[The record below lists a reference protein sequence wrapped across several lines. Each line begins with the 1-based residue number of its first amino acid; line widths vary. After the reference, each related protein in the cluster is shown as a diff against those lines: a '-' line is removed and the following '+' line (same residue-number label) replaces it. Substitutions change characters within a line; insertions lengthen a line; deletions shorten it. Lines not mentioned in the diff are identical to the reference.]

1 MAGRPRKL
9 NEIGVTLSAHVPLS
23 LKLKVEEIA
32 NTKGVSSSDI
42 VRQALESYLQ
52 QAGSTPP
59 TMEQKN
65 DPPITDPLMVMDLD
79 VIREALSAAEKH
91 VEELELA
98 VKPLLTGHT
107 LQSRSHILSSYKSQ
121 ILSRT
126 RSLKSELYR
135 IKRQYQKIRH
145 HNPELTDKLLK
156 LYNTVCSIEKA
167 FAEA

>member
-1 MAGRPRKL
+1 MPRPRVLEDRVIVPIVLTSRLKQMS
-9 NEIGVTLSAHVPLS
+9 EQAAQAQGVSLSALIRT
-23 LKLKVEEIA
+23 L
-32 NTKGVSSSDI
+32 
-42 VRQALESYLQ
+42 LENYLQ

-59 TMEQKN
+59 ALEQKN
-65 DPPITDPLMVMDLD
+65 DPPTTANPLMVMDLD
-79 VIREALSAAEKH
+79 AIRDALSAAEKH
-91 VEELELA
+91 VEELELT

-126 RSLKSELYR
+126 RSLKNELYR

>member
-1 MAGRPRKL
+1 MPRPRVLEDRVIVPIVLTSRLKQIS
-9 NEIGVTLSAHVPLS
+9 EQAARAQGVSLSALIRM
-23 LKLKVEEIA
+23 L
-32 NTKGVSSSDI
+32 
-42 VRQALESYLQ
+42 LESYLQ

-59 TMEQKN
+59 TVEKNN
-65 DPPITDPLMVMDLD
+65 DPPAAANPLLVMDLD
-79 VIREALSAAEKH
+79 VIRDALSAAEKH

-135 IKRQYQKIRH
+135 IKRQYQKIRY

-156 LYNTVCSIEKA
+156 LYNTVCSIEKT